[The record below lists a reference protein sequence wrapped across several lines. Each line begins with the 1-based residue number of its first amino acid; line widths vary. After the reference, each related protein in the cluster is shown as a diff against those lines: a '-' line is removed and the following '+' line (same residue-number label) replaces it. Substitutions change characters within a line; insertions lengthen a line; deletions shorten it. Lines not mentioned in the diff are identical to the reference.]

1 MSMLTLTLKLPFY
14 RLNQCKAQEFEGLTQ
29 LNTAIANQLL
39 EIPKTDRRKYTS
51 KDFNHIEI
59 GSMWI
64 NQTIR
69 NTCASTK
76 VKKFNCLPLE
86 VNNQGWKIVKV
97 GNTYSVSFSWLR
109 GVKKRVPLSIH
120 QSSHADTL
128 DNIITKK
135 ANKGSLKLWKSK
147 RNIWYV
153 LLSVSMEVPDADP
166 VKNWI
171 GVDRGQNQIAVASL
185 PNGFGKFWNGRQIK
199 HLRRRCQ
206 KLRKQL
212 QKANK
217 RKVIKRLES
226 KERRI
231 ITYINHCISKQLV
244 QFASSYG
251 MGLRFEDLSN
261 LRQTSK
267 QSKKVKSD
275 AGNNRHTWSYFQ
287 LETLTR
293 YKAIKN
299 AVPFELIPAPYTSK
313 SDHRNGV
320 IGKRNGN
327 WFRGFDGY
335 QCNAD
340 WNASQNIGQWPGF
353 SCPLDSRPSRI
364 LNPRGKRERIPRL
377 QKTVSVMDAD
387 GLKDGVNGSPLN

>member
-1 MSMLTLTLKLPFY
+1 MAILTLTLKLPFY
-14 RLNQCKAQEFEGLTQ
+14 RLNQCKAQEFDRLTE
-29 LNTAIANQLL
+29 LNTGIANQLL

-51 KDFNHIEI
+51 KDFNHVEI
-59 GSMWI
+59 GSGWI

-69 NTCASTK
+69 NSCTATK
-76 VKKFNCLPLE
+76 VKKFKCLPLE
-86 VNNQGWKIVKV
+86 VNNQGWRIEKK
-97 GNTYSVSFSWLR
+97 GNTYSVAFSIIR
-109 GVKKRVPLSIH
+109 GVKKRIPLAIH

-128 DNIITKK
+128 DKIIVREAK
-135 ANKGSLKLWKSK
+135 KGSLKLWKSK
-147 RNIWYV
+147 KRVRNLPSHGKCKTHSRQGIWYV
-153 LLSVSMEVPDADP
+153 LLSVSMDVPDAEP

-199 HLRRRCQ
+199 HLRRRYQ

-244 QFASSYG
+244 QFAKDYG

-261 LRQTSK
+261 IRETSK
-267 QSKKVKSD
+267 QSRKIRSD
-275 AGNNRHTWSYFQ
+275 AGNSRHTWSYFQ

-293 YKAIKN
+293 YKAIKSG
-299 AVPFELIPAPYTSK
+299 VPFELIPAPYTSK

-320 IGKRNGN
+320 IGKRNGH

-335 QCNAD
+335 QCNSD
-340 WNASQNIGQWPGF
+340 WNASQNIGQWLGF
-353 SCPLDSRPSRI
+353 SCPL
-364 LNPRGKRERIPRL
+364 GL
-377 QKTVSVMDAD
+377 QKTVFVMDAD
-387 GLKDGVNGSPLN
+387 GLKDGVNGSPPN

>member
-1 MSMLTLTLKLPFY
+1 MAILTLTIKLPFY
-14 RLNQCKAQEFEGLTQ
+14 RLNQCKAQEFDRLTE
-29 LNTAIANQLL
+29 LNTGIANQLL

-51 KDFNHIEI
+51 KDFNHVEI
-59 GSMWI
+59 GSGWI

-69 NTCASTK
+69 NSCAATK
-76 VKKFNCLPLE
+76 VKKFKCLPLE
-86 VNNQGWKIVKV
+86 VNNQGWRIEKR
-97 GNTYSVSFSWLR
+97 GDTYSVAFSIMR
-109 GVKKRVPLSIH
+109 GVKKRIPLAIH
-120 QSSHADTL
+120 QCSHGDTL
-128 DNIITKK
+128 DKIIAKEAK
-135 ANKGSLKLWKSK
+135 KGSLKLWKSK
-147 RNIWYV
+147 KNLWYV
-153 LLSVSMEVPDADP
+153 LLSVSMDVPDAEP

-199 HLRRRCQ
+199 HLRRRYQ

-244 QFASSYG
+244 QLAKDYG

-261 LRQTSK
+261 IRQTSK
-267 QSKKVKSD
+267 QSKKVRSD

-287 LETLTR
+287 LENLTC

-299 AVPFELIPAPYTSK
+299 SVPFELIPAPYTSK

-320 IGKRNGN
+320 IGKRNGH

-335 QCNAD
+335 QCNSD
-340 WNASQNIGQWPGF
+340 WNASQNIGQWLGF
-353 SCPLDSRPSRI
+353 SCPLD
-364 LNPRGKRERIPRL
+364 LE
-377 QKTVSVMDAD
+377 KTVSVMDAG

>member
-1 MSMLTLTLKLPFY
+1 MAILTLTLKLPFY
-14 RLNQCKAQEFEGLTQ
+14 RLNQCKAQEFDRLTE
-29 LNTAIANQLL
+29 LNTGIANQLL
-39 EIPKTDRRKYTS
+39 EVPKTDRRKYTS
-51 KDFNHIEI
+51 KDFNHIKI
-59 GSMWI
+59 GSGWI

-69 NTCASTK
+69 NSCAATK
-76 VKKFNCLPLE
+76 VKKFKCLPLE
-86 VNNQGWKIVKV
+86 VNNQGWRIEKR
-97 GNTYSVSFSWLR
+97 GDTYSVAFSIIR
-109 GVKKRVPLSIH
+109 GVKKRIPLAIH
-120 QSSHADTL
+120 QSSHGDTL
-128 DNIITKK
+128 DKIIIKEAKK
-135 ANKGSLKLWKSK
+135 RCDPGDLQSPRERAPRKGSLKLWKSK
-147 RNIWYV
+147 KNIWYV
-153 LLSVSMEVPDADP
+153 LLSVSMDVPDAES
-166 VKNWI
+166 VENWL

-199 HLRRRCQ
+199 HLRRCYQ

-217 RKVIKRLES
+217 QKVIKRLES

-231 ITYINHCISKQLV
+231 ITYVNHCISKQLV
-244 QFASSYG
+244 QLAKDYG

-261 LRQTSK
+261 IRETSK
-267 QSKKVKSD
+267 QSRKIRSD

-299 AVPFELIPAPYTSK
+299 GVPFQLIPAPYTSK

-320 IGKRNGN
+320 IGKRNGH

-335 QCNAD
+335 QCNSD
-340 WNASQNIGQWPGF
+340 WNASQNIGQWLGF

-364 LNPRGKRERIPRL
+364 
-377 QKTVSVMDAD
+377 
-387 GLKDGVNGSPLN
+387 

>member
-1 MSMLTLTLKLPFY
+1 MKPDSKNFSSEYPTTLCRICYTHLMSTLTLTLKLPFY

-39 EIPKTDRRKYTS
+39 EIPKTDRRKYSS

-97 GNTYSVSFSWLR
+97 GNTYSVSFSLLR

-128 DNIITKK
+128 DKIITKSAK
-135 ANKGSLKLWKSK
+135 KGSLKLWKSK
-147 RNIWYV
+147 QNIWYV
-153 LLSVSMEVPDADP
+153 LLSVSMEVPDPEP

-185 PNGFGKFWNGRQIK
+185 PNGFGKFWSGGQIK
-199 HLRRRCQ
+199 HLRRRYQ

-231 ITYINHCISKQLV
+231 MTYINHCISKQLV
-244 QFASSYG
+244 QFASYYG

-261 LRQTSK
+261 IRQTSK
-267 QSKKVKSD
+267 QSKLVRSD
-275 AGNNRHTWSYFQ
+275 AANNRHTWSFFQ

-293 YKAIKN
+293 YKAIKYG
-299 AVPFELIPAPYTSK
+299 VPFELIPAPYTSK

-320 IGKRNGN
+320 IGKRNGH

-340 WNASQNIGQWPGF
+340 WNASQNIGQWLGF

-364 LNPRGKRERIPRL
+364 
-377 QKTVSVMDAD
+377 
-387 GLKDGVNGSPLN
+387 

>member
-1 MSMLTLTLKLPFY
+1 MAILTLTLKLPFY
-14 RLNQCKAQEFEGLTQ
+14 RLNQCKAQEFDRLTE
-29 LNTAIANQLL
+29 LNTGIANQLL

-59 GSMWI
+59 GSGWI

-69 NTCASTK
+69 NSCAATK
-76 VKKFNCLPLE
+76 VKKFKCLPLE
-86 VNNQGWKIVKV
+86 VNNQGWRIEKKGDI
-97 GNTYSVSFSWLR
+97 YSVAFSIVR
-109 GVKKRVPLSIH
+109 GVKKRIPLAIH
-120 QSSHADTL
+120 QSGHINTL
-128 DNIITKK
+128 DKII
-135 ANKGSLKLWKSK
+135 ANEAKKGSLKLWKSK
-147 RNIWYV
+147 RGIWYV
-153 LLSVSMEVPDADP
+153 LLSVSMEVPDPEP

-185 PNGFGKFWNGRQIK
+185 PNRFGKFWNGRQIK
-199 HLRRRCQ
+199 HLRRRYQ

-226 KERRI
+226 SERRI
-231 ITYINHCISKQLV
+231 ITYINHCISKELV
-244 QFASSYG
+244 QFAKDYD

-261 LRQTSK
+261 IRQTSK
-267 QSKKVKSD
+267 QSKKTRSD
-275 AGNNRHTWSYFQ
+275 SGNSRHTWSYFQ

-299 AVPFELIPAPYTSK
+299 GVPFELVPAPYTSK

-320 IGKRNGN
+320 IGKRNGH

-335 QCNAD
+335 QCNSD
-340 WNASQNIGQWPGF
+340 WNASQVIGQWLGF
-353 SCPLDSRPSRI
+353 SCPLD
-364 LNPRGKRERIPRL
+364 LE
-377 QKTVSVMDAD
+377 KTVSVMDAG
-387 GLKDGVNGSPLN
+387 GLKDGVNGSPLTKVMSNQVDLSPD

>member
-1 MSMLTLTLKLPFY
+1 MAILTLTLKLPFY
-14 RLNQCKAQEFEGLTQ
+14 RLNQCKAQEFDRLTE
-29 LNTAIANQLL
+29 LNTSIANQLL
-39 EIPKTDRRKYTS
+39 EVPKTDRRKYTS

-59 GSMWI
+59 GSGWV

-69 NTCASTK
+69 NSCAETK
-76 VKKFNCLPLE
+76 VKKFKCLPLE
-86 VNNQGWKIVKV
+86 VNNQGWRIERK
-97 GNTYSVSFSWLR
+97 GGTYSVAFSIIR
-109 GVKKRVPLSIH
+109 GVKKRIPLAIH
-120 QSSHADTL
+120 QSSHTDTL
-128 DNIITKK
+128 DKIIAKE
-135 ANKGSLKLWKSK
+135 ARKGSLKLWKSK
-147 RNIWYV
+147 KGIWYV
-153 LLSVSMEVPDADP
+153 LLSVSMEVPDAEP
-166 VKNWI
+166 VKNWM

-199 HLRRRCQ
+199 HLRRRYQ
-206 KLRKQL
+206 KLRQQL

-244 QFASSYG
+244 QFAKDYG

-261 LRQTSK
+261 IRQTSK
-267 QSKKVKSD
+267 QSKLIRSD
-275 AGNNRHTWSYFQ
+275 SGNSRHTWSYFQ

-299 AVPFELIPAPYTSK
+299 GVPFELVPAPYTSK

-320 IGKRNGN
+320 IGKRNGH

-335 QCNAD
+335 QCNSD
-340 WNASQNIGQWPGF
+340 WNASQNIGQWLGF
-353 SCPLDSRPSRI
+353 SCPL
-364 LNPRGKRERIPRL
+364 NL
-377 QKTVSVMDAD
+377 QETVFVMDTD
-387 GLKDGVNGSPLN
+387 GLGDGVNESPPN

>member
-1 MSMLTLTLKLPFY
+1 MSTLTLTLKLPFY
-14 RLNQCKAQEFEGLTQ
+14 RLNQCKAQEFERLTQ

-39 EIPKTDRRKYTS
+39 EVPKTDRRKYTS

-69 NTCASTK
+69 NSCAATK

-86 VNNQGWKIVKV
+86 VNNQGWNIVKV
-97 GNTYSVSFSWLR
+97 GNTYSLSFSLLR

-128 DNIITKK
+128 DKIITKE
-135 ANKGSLKLWKSK
+135 ARKGSLKLWKSK

-153 LLSVSMEVPDADP
+153 LLSVSMEVPDAEP

-185 PNGFGKFWNGRQIK
+185 PNGFGKFWNGGQIK
-199 HLRRRCQ
+199 HLRRRYQ

-231 ITYINHCISKQLV
+231 ITYINHCISKELV
-244 QFASSYG
+244 QFASYYG

-261 LRQTSK
+261 IRQTSK
-267 QSKKVKSD
+267 QSKLVKSD

-313 SDHRNGV
+313 SDQRNGV

-340 WNASQNIGQWPGF
+340 WNASQNIGQWTGF
-353 SCPLDSRPSRI
+353 SCPLD
-364 LNPRGKRERIPRL
+364 L
-377 QKTVSVMDAD
+377 QETVFVMDTG
-387 GLKDGVNGSPLN
+387 GLRDGVNGNPLKTSTPLSFNTERSRGVN